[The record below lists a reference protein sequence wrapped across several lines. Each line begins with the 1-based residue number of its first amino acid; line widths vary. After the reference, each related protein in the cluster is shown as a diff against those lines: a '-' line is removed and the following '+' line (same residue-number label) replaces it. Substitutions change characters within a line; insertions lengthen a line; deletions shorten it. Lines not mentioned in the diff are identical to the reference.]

1 MVITACPN
9 CSSFEPIRSKING
22 TSLSQN
28 LSCGQTYVF
37 TVTAVTQLE
46 ASTPIQT
53 YVQLKPAA
61 IGPIANL
68 TVKYFP
74 GNLSDVV
81 SDESFDRFLLTWDP
95 PKNLPDRI
103 EVQRSLDNNFLLP
116 ECEGCTGKY

>member
-1 MVITACPN
+1 MIICFIFFGLFLQYYVVITTCPN
-9 CSSFEPIRSKING
+9 CSSFDPIRTKING

-28 LSCGQTYVF
+28 LSCGQTYIF

-46 ASTPIQT
+46 ASAPIQI
-53 YVQLKPAA
+53 YVTLRPVA
-61 IGPIANL
+61 IGPVANL

-74 GNLSDVV
+74 GKLSDVV

-103 EVQRSLDNNFLLP
+103 EV
-116 ECEGCTGKY
+116 